1 MFAVGKLPTWK
12 TSFCRI
18 SRSEKGSAMWIF
30 LNDAFVSIV
39 AHKDDP
45 DKVVVR
51 ARVRG
56 DIENVFGDVEV
67 IETDNSDYRFRAFLP
82 REMVANV
89 VWNSL
94 MDVDYTNFKDSV
106 KENRRHDAYLGV
118 WDVMRRLQDELYGNS
133 WWLNYRNHR

>member
-1 MFAVGKLPTWK
+1 
-12 TSFCRI
+12 
-18 SRSEKGSAMWIF
+18 MWIF

-51 ARVRG
+51 ARVKG

-82 REMVANV
+82 REMVANA

-118 WDVMRRLQDELYGNS
+118 WDVMRRLQDELYGNN